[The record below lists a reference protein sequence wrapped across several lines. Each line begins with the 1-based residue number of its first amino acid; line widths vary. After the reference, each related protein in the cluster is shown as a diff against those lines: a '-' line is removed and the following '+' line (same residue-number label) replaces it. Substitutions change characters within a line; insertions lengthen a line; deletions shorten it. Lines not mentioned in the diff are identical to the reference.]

1 MKFPLILDEIR
12 TINFRELDSS
22 LFFLPSLSQ
31 RIEILKNEIKKFG
44 LVPSILIFSSE
55 LENKK
60 EIEELVNNLKKNK
73 DVEIYLFDEKNG
85 EIYNLKDCLVYD
97 IKQLPDELAIKLIN
111 SPLFE
116 YIGELWKEKSKKHST
131 IEEELMYI
139 LSTKIGLEDLFNK
152 ERLAKKIIKYFE
164 DKGELDKLKKYIES
178 ISIEENDNDDVEYLY
193 REKTKRRKLLGLLLL
208 GLIVAGGLLYY
219 YFGYLPQKEKEERMK
234 ERINELRSIGLDYKA
249 AEEFDNLFN
258 KFYPYNS
265 TIYEFAKYFKESK
278 ELTLK
283 TFEIFKNFKSSNEF
297 LSIAI
302 NKPNSLE
309 FLEKYEDLVRN
320 LYIEDL
326 KYALELYSKN
336 STLFDI
342 IYNNIKNDEKLTDLI
357 AKTIIIS
364 KYGDIIP
371 FNIEYEIEY
380 NKPIEQAKRIK

>member
-12 TINFRELDSS
+12 AINFRELDSS

-116 YIGELWKEKSKKHST
+116 YIGELWKEESKKHST

-193 REKTKRRKLLGLLLL
+193 REKTKGRKLLGLLLL

-234 ERINELRSIGLDYKA
+234 ERINELKSIGLDYKA

-265 TIYEFAKYFKESK
+265 TIYEFAKYFKENK

-283 TFEIFKNFKSSNEF
+283 TFE
-297 LSIAI
+297 
-302 NKPNSLE
+302 
-309 FLEKYEDLVRN
+309 
-320 LYIEDL
+320 
-326 KYALELYSKN
+326 
-336 STLFDI
+336 
-342 IYNNIKNDEKLTDLI
+342 
-357 AKTIIIS
+357 
-364 KYGDIIP
+364 
-371 FNIEYEIEY
+371 
-380 NKPIEQAKRIK
+380 

>member
-12 TINFRELDSS
+12 AINFRELDSS

-116 YIGELWKEKSKKHST
+116 YIGELWKEESKKHST

-178 ISIEENDNDDVEYLY
+178 IGIEENDNDDVEYLY
-193 REKTKRRKLLGLLLL
+193 REKTKGRKLLGLLLL

-234 ERINELRSIGLDYKA
+234 ERINEL
-249 AEEFDNLFN
+249 
-258 KFYPYNS
+258 
-265 TIYEFAKYFKESK
+265 
-278 ELTLK
+278 
-283 TFEIFKNFKSSNEF
+283 
-297 LSIAI
+297 
-302 NKPNSLE
+302 
-309 FLEKYEDLVRN
+309 
-320 LYIEDL
+320 
-326 KYALELYSKN
+326 
-336 STLFDI
+336 
-342 IYNNIKNDEKLTDLI
+342 
-357 AKTIIIS
+357 
-364 KYGDIIP
+364 
-371 FNIEYEIEY
+371 
-380 NKPIEQAKRIK
+380 